1 MAPPSQQRGSS
12 NAMAAIYDPKT
23 FDPSNGIGRLLSRVK
38 MAMHEALDRELA
50 PLDITGA
57 QFVIL
62 MNLASGEVDSA
73 SKLCKGVSYD
83 PGAMTRMLD
92 RLERK
97 GLIRRARCGNDR
109 RRVIL
114 ELTPEGKAV
123 YPKLIASYVNVLNRF
138 MHGFTKTDARQ
149 LETLLSRMLANA

>member
-1 MAPPSQQRGSS
+1 
-12 NAMAAIYDPKT
+12 MAAIYDAKT
-23 FDPSNGIGRLLSRVK
+23 FNPGNGMGRLLSRVK
-38 MAMHEALDRELA
+38 MAMHEALESELA
-50 PLDITGA
+50 PHDITAA

-109 RRVIL
+109 RKVIL
-114 ELTPEGKAV
+114 ELTADGKAV
-123 YPKLIASYVNVLNRF
+123 YPKLIATYVDILNRF
-138 MHGFTKTDARQ
+138 MHGFTKAEAHQ
-149 LETLLSRMLANA
+149 LETLLSRMLVNT

>member
-1 MAPPSQQRGSS
+1 MAP
-12 NAMAAIYDPKT
+12 IYDPKT
-23 FDPSNGIGRLLSRVK
+23 FNAGNGIGRLLSRVK
-38 MAMHEALDRELA
+38 IEMHEALDRELSS
-50 PLDITGA
+50 LDITAA

-97 GLIRRARCGNDR
+97 GLLRRVRHANDR
-109 RRVIL
+109 RKVLL

-123 YPKLIASYVNVLNRF
+123 YPKLVAAYVNVLNRF
-138 MHGFTKTDARQ
+138 MHGFTKTEAKQ
-149 LETLLSRMLANA
+149 LETLLSRMLVNA

>member
-1 MAPPSQQRGSS
+1 
-12 NAMAAIYDPKT
+12 MAAIYDPKT

-123 YPKLIASYVNVLNRF
+123 YPKLVTSYVNVLNRF
-138 MHGFTKTDARQ
+138 MHGLNKAEARQ
-149 LETLLSRMLANA
+149 LETLLSRMLVNA

>member
-1 MAPPSQQRGSS
+1 
-12 NAMAAIYDPKT
+12 MAAIYDAKT
-23 FDPSNGIGRLLSRVK
+23 FNPDNGIGRLLGRVK
-38 MAMHEALDRELA
+38 MAMHEALERELA
-50 PLDITGA
+50 PLDITAA
-57 QFVIL
+57 QFVIIL
-62 MNLASGEVDSA
+62 NLASGEVDSA

-97 GLIRRARCGNDR
+97 GLVRRARCGNDR
-109 RRVIL
+109 RKVIL

-123 YPKLIASYVNVLNRF
+123 YPKLIAIYVEVLNRF

-149 LETLLSRMLANA
+149 LETLLSRMLVNG

>member
-1 MAPPSQQRGSS
+1 MAV
-12 NAMAAIYDPKT
+12 IYEAKNFNPA
-23 FDPSNGIGRLLSRVK
+23 NGIGRLLSRVK
-38 MAMHEALDRELA
+38 MEMHEALDRELA
-50 PLDITGA
+50 PLDITAA

-92 RLERK
+92 RLEGKR
-97 GLIRRARCGNDR
+97 LIRRARCPDDR

-123 YPKLIASYVNVLNRF
+123 YPKLVAAYANVLNRF
-138 MHGFTKTDARQ
+138 LHGFNKAEVRQ
-149 LETLLSRMLANA
+149 LETLLSRMLVNA

>member
-1 MAPPSQQRGSS
+1 M
-12 NAMAAIYDPKT
+12 AIYDPKT
-23 FDPSNGIGRLLSRVK
+23 FNPGNGIGRLLGRVK
-38 MAMHEALDRELA
+38 MAMHEALESELA
-50 PLDITGA
+50 PHDITAA

-109 RRVIL
+109 RKVIL

-123 YPKLIASYVNVLNRF
+123 YPKLIATYVSVLNRF
-138 MHGFTKTDARQ
+138 MRGFSKAEAHQ
-149 LETLLSRMLANA
+149 LETLLSRMLVND